1 MIKTELNGTSMKVS
15 IFDAIDRE
23 TENELE
29 ILVTWKLEGVTDL
42 RFDLSG
48 AEYITPT
55 IVRIILY
62 ANKQMKNKGNITII
76 NANEKIAKLCAAHD
90 LYCS

>member
-1 MIKTELNGTSMKVS
+1 MIKAEISGTAMKVS
-15 IFDAIDRE
+15 IFDVIDRE

-29 ILVTWKLEGVTDL
+29 RLVTWELEGVSEL
-42 RFDLSG
+42 CFDMSG
-48 AEYITPT
+48 ADYITPT
-55 IVRIILY
+55 IVRIMRY
-62 ANKQMKNKGNITII
+62 ANKQMNNGKITII

>member
-1 MIKTELNGTSMKVS
+1 MIKTDLIGTVMKVS
-15 IFDAIDRE
+15 IFDAIDRK
-23 TENELE
+23 TEDDLE
-29 ILVTWKLEGVTDL
+29 RLVTWELEGISEL
-42 RFDLSG
+42 CFDMSG

-62 ANKQMKNKGNITII
+62 AKKQMNNGNITII

-90 LYCS
+90 IFCD